1 MKAYKTIII
10 SLLLL
15 FLCNT
20 SFGQDTKSTLY
31 ISPGCKI
38 SWDFKS
44 SIFFTYKISFG
55 KMVSE
60 KNYYNITIGRK
71 VSIKTNSEN
80 HRTGYYYLDLQAG
93 SFFGLYP
100 FSAGVGIGAAFF
112 PEPEKFVI
120 HPRATSFIGA
130 GLFGSIDYVF
140 AKNIVD
146 LGLQAVL
153 PIAFYED
160 YRKFDQ

>member
-1 MKAYKTIII
+1 MDNYKSIVI
-10 SLLLL
+10 SILLL
-15 FLCNT
+15 FLYNN
-20 SFGQDTKSTLY
+20 SFAHDTKSTFY

-44 SIFFTYKISFG
+44 SILFTYKISFG
-55 KMVSE
+55 KMISE

-71 VSIKTNSEN
+71 VSIRTNSEN
-80 HRTGYYYLDLQAG
+80 SNPGYYYFDVQAG
-93 SFFGLYP
+93 SFLGLYP
-100 FSAGVGIGAAFF
+100 FSAGAGIGAAFF
-112 PEPEKFVI
+112 SVPEKFVI
-120 HPRATSFIGA
+120 YPRATSFIGA

-140 AKNIVD
+140 VKNFVD

-153 PIAFYED
+153 PIAFDED